1 MVCNCRNI
9 TFLPPT
15 INIYYWFIDD
25 SYNGVSWLMTIVL
38 HYSKFWLKDVPYFL
52 PVLFFNNDIKKKG
65 NKYQV
70 SLIDIY
76 SVWTF
81 LCLNECL
88 NIEFHSAMLGLV
100 LFALF
105 SSLRTIRCD
114 TIQFSSSQKKSCLL
128 SFFLLLSVFTV
139 RSTAQFVNDFVREHD
154 KWFKKTKKKNK
165 CEITISTARP
175 INCFPSNLLAVPEDK
190 TNTL

>member
-114 TIQFSSSQKKSCLL
+114 TIQFSSSQEKKLSSFLFPFVKCLY
-128 SFFLLLSVFTV
+128 SQEHCSVC
-139 RSTAQFVNDFVREHD
+139 E
-154 KWFKKTKKKNK
+154 WFCSRTRQMIQKNKKKNVK
-165 CEITISTARP
+165 LPFRQQDQSIAFLQIC
-175 INCFPSNLLAVPEDK
+175 
-190 TNTL
+190 